1 MNLFGQGI
9 TSFSFIGI
17 ISNAKAKDISFFFG
31 GGCFFTLVFFFVFL
45 FILIILRYLDFCL
58 FVYSWLSKNVFTISI

>member
-17 ISNAKAKDISFFFG
+17 ISNAKAKDISFFWG
-31 GGCFFTLVFFFVFL
+31 GGESVFLLYFFFSFFIYSDYFKKSRFL
-45 FILIILRYLDFCL
+45 FICL
-58 FVYSWLSKNVFTISI
+58 FVVK

>member
-17 ISNAKAKDISFFFG
+17 ISNAKAKDISFFG
-31 GGCFFTLVFFFVFL
+31 GGVFLLYFCFLFFIYSDYFKKSRFL
-45 FILIILRYLDFCL
+45 FICL
-58 FVYSWLSKNVFTISI
+58 FVVK

>member
-17 ISNAKAKDISFFFG
+17 ITNAKAKDISFFLG
-31 GGCFFTLVFFFVFL
+31 GLFVFL
-45 FILIILRYLDFCL
+45 LYFCFLFFIYSDYFKKSRFLFICL
-58 FVYSWLSKNVFTISI
+58 FVVK

>member
-17 ISNAKAKDISFFFG
+17 ISNAKAKDISFFWG
-31 GGCFFTLVFFFVFL
+31 GVFFYFIFVFCFL

-58 FVYSWLSKNVFTISI
+58 FVYLWLSKNVFTISI

>member
-17 ISNAKAKDISFFFG
+17 ISNAKAKDISFLGGVFFYFIFVF
-31 GGCFFTLVFFFVFL
+31 CFFIYSDYFKISRFL
-45 FILIILRYLDFCL
+45 FICL
-58 FVYSWLSKNVFTISI
+58 FVVK

>member
-17 ISNAKAKDISFFFG
+17 ISNAKAKDISFFWG
-31 GGCFFTLVFFFVFL
+31 GGGVYFIFLFVFL

>member
-17 ISNAKAKDISFFFG
+17 ISNAKAKDISFFLG
-31 GGCFFTLVFFFVFL
+31 GGLLYFCFLFFIYSDYFKISRFL
-45 FILIILRYLDFCL
+45 FICL
-58 FVYSWLSKNVFTISI
+58 FVVK

>member
-17 ISNAKAKDISFFFG
+17 ISNAKAKDISSFFWG
-31 GGCFFTLVFFFVFL
+31 GGVFLLYFCFLFFIYSDYFKISRFL
-45 FILIILRYLDFCL
+45 FICL
-58 FVYSWLSKNVFTISI
+58 FVVK

>member
-17 ISNAKAKDISFFFG
+17 ISNAKAKDISFLG
-31 GGCFFTLVFFFVFL
+31 GVFFYFIFVFCFL

-58 FVYSWLSKNVFTISI
+58 FVYLWLSKNVFTISI

>member
-17 ISNAKAKDISFFFG
+17 ITNAKAKDISFLGGG
-31 GGCFFTLVFFFVFL
+31 GGCLFFYFIFVFCFFIYSDYFKKSRFL
-45 FILIILRYLDFCL
+45 FICL
-58 FVYSWLSKNVFTISI
+58 FVVK

>member
-17 ISNAKAKDISFFFG
+17 ISNAKAKDISFFG
-31 GGCFFTLVFFFVFL
+31 GGGVYFIFVFCFL
-45 FILIILRYLDFCL
+45 FILIILRNLDFCL
-58 FVYSWLSKNVFTISI
+58 FVYLWLSKNVFTISI